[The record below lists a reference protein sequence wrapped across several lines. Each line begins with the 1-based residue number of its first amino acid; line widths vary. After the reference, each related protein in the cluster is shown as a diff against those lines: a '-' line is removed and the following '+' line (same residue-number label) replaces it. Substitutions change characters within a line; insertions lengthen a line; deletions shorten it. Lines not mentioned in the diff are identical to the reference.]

1 MVRFVIH
8 CLVDDGW
15 IQAAFRERNTVTKE
29 NPSQINFFFQ
39 RGGQP
44 KGKEN
49 EIDGPVWETTFNGQ
63 DYFNVNSSRKHSGV

>member
-1 MVRFVIH
+1 MMVGFKLHLEREILLQKKI
-8 CLVDDGW
+8 LVKL
-15 IQAAFRERNTVTKE
+15 I
-29 NPSQINFFFQ
+29 FFFQ

-63 DYFNVNSSRKHSGV
+63 DYCNVNSSRKHSGV